1 MTQEET
7 IDLLFN
13 RIRDWKVKT
22 YKMCK
27 RDAASDIQHFM
38 RQCCRQYNSDT
49 REWEETT
56 STETVRLLRQYLKQ
70 QKSYIKEN
78 KL

>member
-13 RIRDWKVKT
+13 RIRDWKEKT

-27 RDAASDIQHFM
+27 RDAAADIQEFM

-49 REWEETT
+49 YEWEETT
-56 STETVRLLRQYLKQ
+56 ATETVRLLRQYFKQ
-70 QKSYIKEN
+70 QKSHIKEN
-78 KL
+78 NL